1 MKSLHRPDL
10 LGWSRFDEKRN
21 VDFCGV
27 AWIRPGGNVLID
39 PLPMTEHDRA
49 HLEALGGATLIIITN
64 SDHTRGAQGLAQR
77 ASRHAVRT
85 ARRTRQLPVSVRALA
100 RRWG

>member
-1 MKSLHRPDL
+1 MKSLHRPDP
-10 LGWSRFDEKRN
+10 LGRSRFDEKRN

-49 HLEALGGATLIIITN
+49 HLAALGGATLIIITN
-64 SDHTRGAQGLAQR
+64 SRPHAWRPGPRAG

-100 RRWG
+100 RRW